1 MDQNRSKV
9 RLFCWHVQCILQYF
23 AVWYSMILWQFVPQ
37 WLKGFISARLQV
49 EPGELLRVAVNTGF
63 GHCSST
69 CHHSRTELCR
79 VVPRS
84 CPHLLDFGHTSLG
97 HWDPLTQALPFFH
110 HALPKERKNQLWKVK
125 NATCLIEQCWQWLK
139 WALLPKLNQLRIIS
153 IHWNLLVLGLLTHA
167 TLSFF
172 DRLLRKHKVRLLTIC
187 SCALYRY
194 AWSPIRIHGKNR
206 CGLTRFDKFVTLC
219 LWVHHLRPLRTLDLQ
234 DLSHHVS
241 SLLLSLFQV
250 FFSSFPPR
258 ERVACIRWLD
268 WILSKGQNRGPNSW
282 EKFNGVQRLCISEL
296 FSSGNGLNLS
306 TMCSLKSCI
315 ATLQKRTSL
324 KVAIVNCWLGIS
336 VFWQHGMGSLKPNSV
351 QDHYP
356 KSSWLL
362 TAD

>member
-219 LWVHHLRPLRTLDLQ
+219 LWVHISVHCERWISKTCLTMFRPSCSRFSRSFSRPSRLGSVLLASGGWTGSFQKAKTEAQILERSSMEFRGSVSVSSSAQAMSWTSQQCALWSPALQLFRSGHHLRLP
-234 DLSHHVS
+234 
-241 SLLLSLFQV
+241 
-250 FFSSFPPR
+250 
-258 ERVACIRWLD
+258 
-268 WILSKGQNRGPNSW
+268 
-282 EKFNGVQRLCISEL
+282 
-296 FSSGNGLNLS
+296 
-306 TMCSLKSCI
+306 
-315 ATLQKRTSL
+315 
-324 KVAIVNCWLGIS
+324 
-336 VFWQHGMGSLKPNSV
+336 
-351 QDHYP
+351 
-356 KSSWLL
+356 
-362 TAD
+362 